1 MNIYDFIHLLQ
12 KIKESINKLLLFL
25 FYFIYIVFTI
35 VV

>member
-25 FYFIYIVFTI
+25 FYLFILYLQ
-35 VV
+35 